1 MYYNFEVQNGNQQMY
16 VEEIAFADDNTQIL
30 GIKLSYSY
38 LDSWHSL
45 NTNQLNAIVK
55 FLSTG
60 EFPELY
66 SYYDCLNPE
75 APEIERIYS
84 KISRYA
90 IITAMKAPPEGYT
103 INVYFSDLDSDSV
116 NQYS

>member
-45 NTNQLNAIVK
+45 NTNQLNSLIR

-75 APEIERIYS
+75 APEIERVYGE
-84 KISRYA
+84 ISRYA
-90 IITAMKAPPEGYT
+90 IITAQEAPPLGLT
-103 INVYFSDLDSDSV
+103 INIYGAGLDSESIT
-116 NQYS
+116 QYS